1 MEKVILTPNKFL
13 KVLELNEGENKF
25 KCQIQIIKNFLQVS
39 MFTGNILKHEGS
51 ISLYKIRNQICAF
64 TNYNINDI
72 FEEIILLHS
81 DNFSLIK
88 EANKYQLKIEFIVF
102 RRKEYLLIDLDE
114 YQKNIINKEDLINTI
129 TELKE
134 IIRTKDEKIKSLEE
148 ELAKYKSIEDIKAI
162 SSTDNCSSYDNFNI
176 KLTEPIHKLKYNTGW
191 ISCSTILKDGRFAI
205 GSADKSIIIFNNKTF
220 KPDLTIKEH
229 NGTILCL
236 TQLSTGI
243 LASCSDDKTIKL
255 YNINCNEY
263 KVMQTLTTH
272 TNSVYKV
279 IELKNKKLVSCSA
292 DSSIIFYFKDN
303 NEYTKD
309 FHIKTN
315 GQCSPVIQTR
325 DNEICYSEENDSA
338 ICFFDLLERK
348 IITTIKNI
356 NKRIGY
362 YDWYLMMTKDLLLI
376 TGENKLS
383 IINVNSHSLV
393 RTIDVPNSSWINM
406 AYLLNKNMLVTADNN
421 KILIQWKI
429 EGDNLIFISKKEKA
443 HDLAI
448 GIVFTIGN
456 GLIVSGDDEGIIKI
470 WKEMN

>member
-88 EANKYQLKIEFIVF
+88 EANKYQLKIEFTVF

-114 YQKNIINKEDLINTI
+114 YQKNILNKEDLINTI

-176 KLTEPIHKLKYNTGW
+176 MLTEPIHKLKYNTGW
-191 ISCSTILKDGRFAI
+191 ISCSTILKDGRFVI
-205 GSADKSIIIFNNKTF
+205 GSGDKSIIIFNNKTF

-229 NGTILCL
+229 NGTIYCL

-243 LASCSDDKTIKL
+243 LASCSADKTIKL
-255 YNINCNEY
+255 YNINGNEY

-303 NEYTKD
+303 NEYIKD
-309 FHIKTN
+309 FHITTN
-315 GQCSPVIQTR
+315 GQCSPVIQTK
-325 DNEICYSEENDSA
+325 DNEICYSEANDKA

-356 NKRIGY
+356 NKRIGS

-383 IINVNSHSLV
+383 IINVNSRSLV

-443 HDLAI
+443 HDQSI